1 LPGLL
6 LICHST
12 SSTNDATSKEDDRQK
27 SLSAFFRVKLRSGQK
42 WSINKR
48 FEPRAEVQPGV
59 FGVPLK
65 TSITYANVAISLSND
80 KGESYIYGYIPIVV
94 ARNGALLKE
103 DGE

>member
-1 LPGLL
+1 M
-6 LICHST
+6 
-12 SSTNDATSKEDDRQK
+12 
-27 SLSAFFRVKLRSGQK
+27 
-42 WSINKR
+42 
-48 FEPRAEVQPGV
+48 QPGV